1 MDKIHIS
8 GISCLAHLGV
18 PPQERENPQEI
29 LVDVVLSLNLDAAV
43 HSDEVTSTVDYVGI
57 VERVKEALEERRFC
71 LLESL
76 AGHLCRSI
84 LTDTQIKSVQVK
96 VRKFP
101 EGLREKVS
109 HVEVDLTRSQS
120 G

>member
-29 LVDVVLSLNLDAAV
+29 LVDVVLSLNLEKAV

-57 VERVKEALEERRFC
+57 VEKVEETLEERRFC
-71 LLESL
+71 LLESV

-84 LTDTQIKSVQVK
+84 LTDTRIKSVQVK

-101 EGLREKVS
+101 EVLREKAS
-109 HVEVDLTRSQS
+109 YVEVELTRSQP
-120 G
+120 

>member
-1 MDKIHIS
+1 MDKIHIN

-29 LVDVVLSLNLDAAV
+29 LVDVVLTLNLDKAV

-57 VERVKEALEERRFC
+57 VEKVKETVEERSFS
-71 LLESL
+71 LLETV
-76 AGHLCRSI
+76 AGQLCRAV
-84 LTDTQIKSVQVK
+84 LTNTQIKSVQVR

-101 EGLREKVS
+101 ETLRDQVS
-109 HVEVDLTRSQS
+109 YVEVEMTRQS

>member
-8 GISCLAHLGV
+8 GISCLAQLGV
-18 PPQERENPQEI
+18 PPQERENPQKI
-29 LVDVVLSLNLDAAV
+29 LVDVVLSLSLEQAV

-57 VERVKEALEERRFC
+57 VEKVKETLEERRFC
-71 LLESL
+71 LLESV

-84 LTDTQIKSVQVK
+84 LTDTRIKSVQVK

-101 EGLREKVS
+101 EVLREKAS
-109 HVEVDLTRSQS
+109 YVEVELTRGQP
-120 G
+120 

>member
-29 LVDVVLSLNLDAAV
+29 LVDVVLSLNLEKAV

-57 VERVKEALEERRFC
+57 VEKVKETLKERSFC
-71 LLESL
+71 LLESV

-84 LTDTQIKSVQVK
+84 QTDNKIKNVQIN

-101 EGLREKVS
+101 EVLRKKARY
-109 HVEVDLTRSQS
+109 VEVEMTRSQP
-120 G
+120 

>member
-8 GISCLAHLGV
+8 EIACLAHLGV

-29 LVDVVLSLNLDAAV
+29 LVDVVLSLNLEQAV
-43 HSDEVTSTVDYVGI
+43 HSDEVTSTVDYVRI
-57 VERVKEALEERRFC
+57 VEKVKDTLKERHFC
-71 LLESL
+71 LLESV

-84 LTDTQIKSVQVK
+84 LTDTKIKVVQVK

-101 EGLREKVS
+101 EVLREQARY
-109 HVEVDLTRSQS
+109 VEVEMTRGQP
-120 G
+120 

>member
-29 LVDVVLSLNLDAAV
+29 LVDVVLSLNLEKAV

-57 VERVKEALEERRFC
+57 VEKVKETLEERRFC
-71 LLESL
+71 LLESM

-84 LTDTQIKSVQVK
+84 LTNTKIKSVQVK

-101 EGLREKVS
+101 EVLREKAS
-109 HVEVDLTRSQS
+109 YVEVELTRSQP

>member
-8 GISCLAHLGV
+8 GISCLAQLGV
-18 PPQERENPQEI
+18 PPQERENPQKI
-29 LVDVVLSLNLDAAV
+29 LVDVVLSLNLEKAV

-57 VERVKEALEERRFC
+57 VEKVKETLEERRFC
-71 LLESL
+71 LLESV

-84 LTDTQIKSVQVK
+84 LTDTRIKSVQVT

-101 EGLREKVS
+101 EVLREKAS
-109 HVEVDLTRSQS
+109 YVEVELTRSQP
-120 G
+120 

>member
-8 GISCLAHLGV
+8 EIACLAHLGV
-18 PPQERENPQEI
+18 PPQERENPQKI
-29 LVDVVLSLNLDAAV
+29 LVDVVLSLNLEKAV

-57 VERVKEALEERRFC
+57 VEKVKETLEERPFR
-71 LLESL
+71 LLESV

-84 LTDTQIKSVQVK
+84 LTDTRIKSVQVK

-101 EGLREKVS
+101 EVLREKAS
-109 HVEVDLTRSQS
+109 YVEVELTRSQP
-120 G
+120 

>member
-8 GISCLAHLGV
+8 GISCLAQLGV
-18 PPQERENPQEI
+18 PPQERENPQKI
-29 LVDVVLSLNLDAAV
+29 LVDVVLSLSLEQAV

-57 VERVKEALEERRFC
+57 VEKVKETLEERRFC
-71 LLESL
+71 LLESV

-84 LTDTQIKSVQVK
+84 LTDTRIKSVQVK

-101 EGLREKVS
+101 EVLREKAS
-109 HVEVDLTRSQS
+109 YVEVELTRSQP
-120 G
+120 

>member
-8 GISCLAHLGV
+8 GISCLAQLGV

-29 LVDVVLSLNLDAAV
+29 LVDVVLSLKLEKAV

-57 VERVKEALEERRFC
+57 VEKVKETLKERRFC
-71 LLESL
+71 LLESV

-84 LTDTQIKSVQVK
+84 LTDTKIKSVQVN

-101 EGLREKVS
+101 EVLREKAS
-109 HVEVDLTRSQS
+109 YVEVEMTRSQP
-120 G
+120 

>member
-29 LVDVVLSLNLDAAV
+29 LVDVVLSLNLEKAF

-57 VERVKEALEERRFC
+57 VEKVKETLKERRFC
-71 LLESL
+71 LLESG
-76 AGHLCRSI
+76 AGHMCRYN
-84 LTDTQIKSVQVK
+84 LTDNKIKFVQVNL
-96 VRKFP
+96 RKFP
-101 EGLREKVS
+101 EVLREKAS
-109 HVEVDLTRSQS
+109 YVEVEMTRSQP
-120 G
+120 

>member
-1 MDKIHIS
+1 MDKIHIN

-29 LVDVVLSLNLDAAV
+29 LVDVVLTLNLDKAI
-43 HSDEVTSTVDYVGI
+43 HSDEVTSTVDYVRI
-57 VERVKEALEERRFC
+57 VEKVKETVEERRFS
-71 LLESL
+71 LLETV
-76 AGHLCRSI
+76 AGQLCRAI
-84 LTDTQIKSVQVK
+84 LTDAQIKSVQVR

-101 EGLREKVS
+101 EALRDQVS
-109 HVEVDLTRSQS
+109 YVEVEMTRQS

>member
-8 GISCLAHLGV
+8 GISCLAQLGV
-18 PPQERENPQEI
+18 PPQERENPQKI
-29 LVDVVLSLNLDAAV
+29 LVDVVLSLNLEKAV

-57 VERVKEALEERRFC
+57 VEKVEETLEERRFC
-71 LLESL
+71 LLESV

-84 LTDTQIKSVQVK
+84 LTDTRIKSVQVK

-101 EGLREKVS
+101 EVLREKAS
-109 HVEVDLTRSQS
+109 YVEVELTRSQP
-120 G
+120 

>member
-18 PPQERENPQEI
+18 PPQERDIPQEI
-29 LVDVVLSLNLDAAV
+29 LVDVALSLNLGKAV

-57 VERVKEALEERRFC
+57 VEKVTETLEERRFC

-84 LTDTQIKSVQVK
+84 LTDTRIKSVQVK

-101 EGLREKVS
+101 RILQGKATF
-109 HVEVDLTRSQS
+109 VEVEMTRSQP
-120 G
+120 

>member
-8 GISCLAHLGV
+8 EISCLAYLGV

-29 LVDVVLSLNLDAAV
+29 LIDVVLSLNLEQAV

-57 VERVKEALEERRFC
+57 VEKVKETLEERRYC
-71 LLESL
+71 LLESV
-76 AGHLCRSI
+76 AVDLCRSI
-84 LTDTQIKSVQVK
+84 LTDTKIKFVQVK

-101 EGLREKVS
+101 EVLREEVRY
-109 HVEVDLTRSQS
+109 VEVEMTRSQP
-120 G
+120 

>member
-8 GISCLAHLGV
+8 EISCLAYLGV

-29 LVDVVLSLNLDAAV
+29 LVNVVLSLNLEKAV

-57 VERVKEALEERRFC
+57 VEKVKETLKERRFS
-71 LLESL
+71 LLEAA

-84 LTDTQIKSVQVK
+84 LTDTKIRSVQVK

-101 EGLREKVS
+101 EVLREKVS
-109 HVEVDLTRSQS
+109 YVEVELTRSQL
-120 G
+120 

>member
-8 GISCLAHLGV
+8 EIACLAHLGV

-29 LVDVVLSLNLDAAV
+29 LVDVVLSINLEQAV

-57 VERVKEALEERRFC
+57 VEKVKDTLKERHFC
-71 LLESL
+71 LLESV

-84 LTDTQIKSVQVK
+84 LTDTKIKFVQVK

-101 EGLREKVS
+101 EVLREQVRY
-109 HVEVDLTRSQS
+109 VEVEMTRSQP
-120 G
+120 

>member
-8 GISCLAHLGV
+8 GISCLAQLGV
-18 PPQERENPQEI
+18 PPQERENPQKI
-29 LVDVVLSLNLDAAV
+29 LVDVVLSLSLEQAV

-57 VERVKEALEERRFC
+57 VEKVKETLEERRFC
-71 LLESL
+71 LLESV

-84 LTDTQIKSVQVK
+84 LTDTRIKSVQVK

-101 EGLREKVS
+101 EVLREKAS
-109 HVEVDLTRSQS
+109 YVEIELTRGQP
-120 G
+120 

>member
-29 LVDVVLSLNLDAAV
+29 LVDVVLSLNLEKAV

-57 VERVKEALEERRFC
+57 VEKVKDTLKERHFC
-71 LLESL
+71 LLESV

-84 LTDTQIKSVQVK
+84 LTDTKIKIVQVK

-101 EGLREKVS
+101 EVLRKKARY
-109 HVEVDLTRSQS
+109 VEVEMTRSQP
-120 G
+120 

>member
-1 MDKIHIS
+1 MDKIRIN

-29 LVDVVLSLNLDAAV
+29 QVDVVLSLNLEKAV

-57 VERVKEALEERRFC
+57 VEKVKETLEERRFC
-71 LLESL
+71 LLESV

-84 LTDTQIKSVQVK
+84 LTDSKIKSVQVR

-101 EGLREKVS
+101 EVLREKVS
-109 HVEVDLTRSQS
+109 YVEVELTRSQP
-120 G
+120 

>member
-8 GISCLAHLGV
+8 EISCLAHLGV

-29 LVDVVLSLNLDAAV
+29 LVDVVLSLNLEKAV

-57 VERVKEALEERRFC
+57 VEKVKETVKERKFC
-71 LLESL
+71 LLESV

-84 LTDTQIKSVQVK
+84 LTDTKIKSVQVK

-101 EGLREKVS
+101 EVLREKAS
-109 HVEVDLTRSQS
+109 YVEVEMTRSQP
-120 G
+120 

>member
-18 PPQERENPQEI
+18 PPQEREIPQEI
-29 LVDVVLSLNLDAAV
+29 LVDVVLSLNLEKAV

-57 VERVKEALEERRFC
+57 VEKVKATLKERSFC
-71 LLESL
+71 LLESV
-76 AGHLCRSI
+76 AGQLCRSI
-84 LTDTQIKSVQVK
+84 LTDTKIKSVQVK

-101 EGLREKVS
+101 EVLREKAS
-109 HVEVDLTRSQS
+109 YVEVEMTRSQP
-120 G
+120 